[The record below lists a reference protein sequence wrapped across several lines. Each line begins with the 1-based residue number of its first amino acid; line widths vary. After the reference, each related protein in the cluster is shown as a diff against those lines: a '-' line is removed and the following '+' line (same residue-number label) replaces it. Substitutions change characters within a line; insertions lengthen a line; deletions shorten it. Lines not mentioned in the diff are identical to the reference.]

1 MTKKKVLITGGAGFI
16 GSHLADALLERG
28 HAVRALDNLSPQVH
42 GREAARP
49 AHLDRRVELIVGDV
63 RDGAAVER
71 ALDGVDAVV
80 HLAAAVGVGRSMYE
94 VERYTSVNNL
104 GTAVLMDR
112 IVRRPVERLV
122 VASSM
127 TVYGEGLYL
136 DPSGAPREVVGRT
149 LEQLRRAEWDPRLN
163 GRRLE
168 PTATPET
175 KAARIDSV
183 YALSKHDQ
191 ERMCLVLGRAHGI
204 PTVALRLFNVFGPR
218 QSLSSPYS
226 GVLLDFALRILGG
239 RAPLVH
245 EDGEQRRDFVSVR
258 DVARAFC
265 LALESE
271 GASGAAINV
280 GSGAWRTLAQV
291 ARKVAQLV
299 GRPHLVPE
307 ITRTYRAGEPR
318 HCYADTRRAEQVL
331 GYRAAVDFDDALV
344 ELARWL
350 KARRAEVSDLDP
362 ARLENGGRPARVAKL
377 GHIHESGAPALSNLE
392 GPHAQ

>member
-1 MTKKKVLITGGAGFI
+1 MTKKKILITGGAGFI

-28 HAVRALDNLSPQVH
+28 HFVRALDNLAPEVH

-49 AHLDRRVELIVGDV
+49 AHLDARVELIVGDV
-63 RDGAAVER
+63 RDGAAVDR
-71 ALDGVDAVV
+71 ALDGIDAVV

-94 VERYTSVNNL
+94 VERCTSINNL

-112 IVRRPVERLV
+112 LVRRPVERLV

-127 TVYGEGLYL
+127 SVYGEGLYV
-136 DPSGAPREVVGRT
+136 DPTGAPREVPGRT
-149 LEQLRRAEWDPRLN
+149 LEQLRRAEWDPRSN
-163 GRRLE
+163 GQRLE

-175 KAARIDSV
+175 KTARLDSV
-183 YALSKHDQ
+183 YALSKYDQ
-191 ERMCLVLGRAHGI
+191 ERMCLVVGRAHGI
-204 PTVALRLFNVFGPR
+204 PTVALRLFNVFGPGQAR
-218 QSLSSPYS
+218 SSPYS
-226 GVLLDFALRILGG
+226 GVLADIALQVIGG

-271 GASGAAINV
+271 RAAGAAINV

-291 ARKVAQLV
+291 GRRVAKLV
-299 GRPHLVPE
+299 GRPHLSPALSG
-307 ITRTYRAGEPR
+307 TYRVGEPR
-318 HCYADTRRAEQVL
+318 HCYPDTRRAESVL
-331 GYRAAVDFDDALV
+331 GYRATVDFDVALV

-350 KARRAEVSDLDP
+350 GARRRAASAHDDGRLDAGGTRGSIAALDHIQGSVP
-362 ARLENGGRPARVAKL
+362 A
-377 GHIHESGAPALSNLE
+377 ALSNLE
-392 GPHAQ
+392 GSHVQ